1 MPVFLEISIVLAL
14 ATLISFVM
22 KYLKQPLI
30 VGYILTGVLAGPY
43 VLNLLQSHETLELF
57 SKLGIT
63 ILLFIIGIH
72 LSPKIIKEL
81 GSTSFLVGLSQIVI
95 TSLVGFTIA
104 IFLGIDRIAALYI
117 AIALTLSSTI
127 IILKLISDKGDTHK
141 LYSKLTIS
149 LLIIQ
154 DVVATF
160 VLLLVSSFSKSVEMN
175 VSNPMSLMLLKVMG
189 LVLGFSIV
197 IKYLLP
203 KMINFASS
211 NQELL
216 FLFSISWGLGTAI
229 AFNILGLSIEVGALI
244 AGIALSTSEFAEEI
258 SSRLQP
264 LRDFFIVLFFIF
276 LGASMILDISVSN
289 LVPILVLSLFVLV
302 GNPIILVIIMNL
314 LGYHKKT
321 SFMAGMA
328 IAQISEFSL
337 ILATLGMQ
345 VGHLSKEVVTLI
357 TFVGLIT
364 ISGSSYFI
372 IHAEKMYPYLK
383 RFLTILEFRKNN
395 KETQPKNKKFDV
407 FLFGFNRSG
416 NDLLKS
422 LKEMQYKIA
431 IVYYDPETTKR
442 LPGNFKNFFFGDASS
457 IEFLDSLP
465 LIKSQLIISTLP
477 DLETNK
483 LLIKYL
489 NKNQSKAVAII
500 YAHNKNDALDYYDS
514 GADYVVLPHYIG
526 VKHTANLI
534 KKTGINTNSFK
545 RKRSLHLKELAASLL
560 D

>member
-289 LVPILVLSLFVLV
+289 LLPILVLSLFVLV

-431 IVYYDPETTKR
+431 IVDYDPETTKR

>member
-289 LVPILVLSLFVLV
+289 LLPILVLSLFVLV

-431 IVYYDPETTKR
+431 IVDYNPETTKR

>member
-431 IVYYDPETTKR
+431 IVDYNPETTKR